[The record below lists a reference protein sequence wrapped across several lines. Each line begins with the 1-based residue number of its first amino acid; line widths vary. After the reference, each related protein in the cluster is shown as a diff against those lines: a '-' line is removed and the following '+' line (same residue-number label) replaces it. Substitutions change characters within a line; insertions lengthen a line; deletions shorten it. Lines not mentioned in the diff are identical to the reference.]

1 MVRISKM
8 KQNSTRIVFSFFL
21 IVMCL
26 LLINPLD
33 LRGEEA
39 PPILTIHKI
48 LQVFEDRERGG
59 VYHTFSEDLT
69 KVINPNKYSLDHFA
83 VVENHLVNFLLR
95 GDAKELEQAEK
106 LMSLALDKFE
116 DKGRKGFFTATS
128 KNWVTTDDSKDTAI
142 MAKITQVLFL
152 LYECTMNEKYLLKGF
167 DTLDLLLSQG
177 WDEKDGGFFNSF
189 TADWGVKSSLKT
201 LPTHIQIL
209 LALEA
214 GWKNGLDSKYA
225 GKAEYYR
232 QRARELADLIEEKMY
247 DTKYGGF
254 FTSCN
259 SDWSVKDSRKNTEAL
274 FRAVA
279 AFSIHYNQLG
289 PMIFG
294 PRKGS
299 LSYYGKAFPSGYVY
313 RGPAPNPDLL
323 GMDAYHF
330 IKLAGDVATL
340 LIKKAWDDK
349 KGGFYNI
356 CSQEW
361 EPVDANKEMLT
372 HAAAIN
378 GLNTFYRSTGM
389 GEYKEKLN
397 QVLNL
402 LDDKAEGEVTPGFF
416 DIYNF
421 NWEPIYRE
429 KNLFTNLETYSAIS
443 SARPTLKTS
452 YPRIRFKVWVDPD
465 NITIREGEAAEYKIT
480 IQNQGFTEEKVRIG
494 GFTSLSSWISPKE
507 LFIEIPPHQIVTYTL
522 QVRPPFGLMHKKYPF
537 EITVVP
543 ARDTSQ
549 YFTGSAGVTIE

>member
-1 MVRISKM
+1 M
-8 KQNSTRIVFSFFL
+8 KQNSTGIVFSFFL

-26 LLINPLD
+26 LLINPFD

-39 PPILTIHKI
+39 PPVLTIHKI
-48 LQVFEDRERGG
+48 LQAFEDREQGG

-69 KVINPNKYSLDHFA
+69 KVINQNKYSLDHFA
-83 VVENHLVNFLLR
+83 VVESHLVNFLLR

-106 LMSLALDKFE
+106 LMSFALDKFE
-116 DKGRKGFFTATS
+116 DKGRKGFFTAAS

-167 DTLDLLLSQG
+167 DTLDLLLSQC

-232 QRARELADLIEEKMY
+232 QRSRELADLIKDKMY

-254 FTSCN
+254 FLSCN
-259 SDWSVKDSRKNTEAL
+259 PDWTIKDSRKDTKAL
-274 FRAVA
+274 FEAVS

-299 LSYYGKAFPSGYVY
+299 ISYYGKAFPSSYVY

-378 GLNTFYRSTGM
+378 ALNTFYRLTGM

-402 LDDKAEGEVTPGFF
+402 LDDKAEGEVTLGFF

-421 NWEPIYRE
+421 NWQPIYRE

-443 SARPTLKTS
+443 SARPILKIS
-452 YPRIRFKVWVDPD
+452 IPRIRFKIWIDPD

-507 LFIEIPPHQIVTYTL
+507 LFIEIPPHQIITYTL

-549 YFTGSAGVTIE
+549 YFTGSANVTIE